1 MMTSQ
6 KDINLSHI
14 QLNAALNDLK
24 MVQGVTLEVPSLT
37 SITEDDQP
45 LYYCD
50 RTVSRTRAETKAQT
64 SNKAFK
70 VLVLVSILT
79 VIFIIAELAGGII
92 ANSLAI
98 MTDAFH
104 MISDLASFMI
114 SMMAIVLAR
123 REPTKRY
130 SYGYQRA
137 EVLGALTSIVL
148 IWILTGGLVYVA
160 IERIVHE
167 DYDVDPDIMMITAG
181 VGVCF
186 NIIMGLVLHFGK
198 AGHSHFGVPH
208 NHDHDHGHGHSHG
221 HGHGHSHKHEIKH
234 DHKHH
239 GHGHTNHGADI
250 ESQNGD
256 CHSHA
261 SHDEHTHDHDHQE
274 NLNIRAAFVHVLGD
288 LVQSIGVLIAAIV
301 IKFTGFEIADPIC
314 TFLFSILVLLTTY
327 GVMRDT
333 VRVLMECAP
342 THLNVD
348 EVRRDLLSI
357 AGVVDVHSLRL
368 WSVKMDT
375 FAVSVHIDTV
385 KNADVSAVV
394 FDAHQILQNRYNIE
408 YVTVQAQ
415 CTSPPSR
422 RSPSVVSTTFEESAD
437 EERLAPLQTVE
448 LN

>member
-1 MMTSQ
+1 
-6 KDINLSHI
+6 
-14 QLNAALNDLK
+14 
-24 MVQGVTLEVPSLT
+24 MVQGVTLDVPSLP
-37 SITEDDQP
+37 SITADDQP

-70 VLVLVSILT
+70 VLIIVSILT

-148 IWILTGGLVYVA
+148 IWILTAGLVYVA
-160 IERIVHE
+160 IERIVHG

-181 VGVCF
+181 IGVGF

-198 AGHSHFGVPH
+198 AGHSHFGMPH
-208 NHDHDHGHGHSHG
+208 NHDHGHGHG
-221 HGHGHSHKHEIKH
+221 HDHGHSHGHEHKHDNHKHDHH
-234 DHKHH
+234 DHKHDH
-239 GHGHTNHGADI
+239 HDHKHGHTNHGADI

-256 CHSHA
+256 CHSTGT
-261 SHDEHTHDHDHQE
+261 SHGAHDHDHQE

-288 LVQSIGVLIAAIV
+288 LVQSIGVLIAAII

-314 TFLFSILVLLTTY
+314 TFLFSILVLITTY
-327 GVMRDT
+327 SVMRDT
-333 VRVLMECAP
+333 VRVLMEFRVLMECAP
-342 THLNVD
+342 THVNVG

-357 AGVVDVHSLRL
+357 NGVVDVHSLRL
-368 WSVKMDT
+368 WAIKMDT

-422 RSPSVVSTTFEESAD
+422 RSPSVVSTTSEESV
-437 EERLAPLQTVE
+437 EERLAPLESVD
-448 LN
+448 LH